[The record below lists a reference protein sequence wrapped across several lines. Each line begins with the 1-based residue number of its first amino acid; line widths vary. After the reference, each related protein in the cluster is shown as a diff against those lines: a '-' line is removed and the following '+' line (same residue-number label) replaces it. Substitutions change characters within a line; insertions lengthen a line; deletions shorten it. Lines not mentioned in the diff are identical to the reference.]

1 MLGNIV
7 LVLWYFIARFKKI
20 IISCYNAFLQD
31 LNKHVTL
38 LNNL

>member
-1 MLGNIV
+1 MLGNMV
-7 LVLWYFIARFKKI
+7 LVLWCFIARFKNI
-20 IISCYNAFLQD
+20 IISCYYALLQD

>member
-7 LVLWYFIARFKKI
+7 LVLWCFIARFKKI
-20 IISCYNAFLQD
+20 IISCYIALLQD
-31 LNKHVTL
+31 FNKYVTL